1 MASSPATHPATA
13 RRAVMIGVVVAVA
26 VLAVVAVSSLPSAE
40 TVVLEWTLAKVF
52 DFGRWVGAYLLERGI
67 ELSVDLLRWLRE
79 QWERF
84 VDPG

>member
-1 MASSPATHPATA
+1 MASSPLTDPATA
-13 RRAVMIGVVVAVA
+13 RRVVMSAAVVAVA
-26 VLAVVAVSSLPSAE
+26 VLVVVAASSLRSAE

>member
-1 MASSPATHPATA
+1 M
-13 RRAVMIGVVVAVA
+13 
-26 VLAVVAVSSLPSAE
+26 
-40 TVVLEWTLAKVF
+40 AKVF